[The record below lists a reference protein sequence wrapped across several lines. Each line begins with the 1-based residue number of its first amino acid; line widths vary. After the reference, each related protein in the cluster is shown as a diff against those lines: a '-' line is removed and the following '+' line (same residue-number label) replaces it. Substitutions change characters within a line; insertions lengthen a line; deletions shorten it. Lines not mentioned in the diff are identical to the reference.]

1 MTMFEYYFCS
11 GCGHEFFS
19 GKDYQN
25 HPCFSGKN
33 PDPKGK
39 LAKMA
44 SPAKPSNANDSA
56 TFEATQSDA
65 DSGLPPVGALDLR
78 MDAKKELIEMKKV
91 LVANGVSAQTLN
103 EEQTKIEYDK
113 LQAKLADSKPFT
125 AEPAATA
132 TSTKKTRRKSTQE
145 E

>member
-1 MTMFEYYFCS
+1 
-11 GCGHEFFS
+11 
-19 GKDYQN
+19 
-25 HPCFSGKN
+25 
-33 PDPKGK
+33 
-39 LAKMA
+39 MA